1 MNAPR
6 PVAIGYVCGADDSLV
21 TQQLAEVTRYVEAEG
36 LALAEVLHD
45 TGDGFTIS
53 QIVEAAQLR
62 HASQVLLPADA
73 HLADARHR
81 LTQDLADHG
90 ALCVVIGEQPPASA
104 RPRLRPGRTETHA
117 RAAKRTGSIA
127 PAASALTSPNFSE

>member
-1 MNAPR
+1 MNAPK
-6 PVAIGYVCGADDSLV
+6 PVAIGYVYGADDSLV
-21 TQQLAEVTRYVEAEG
+21 TQQRAEVTRYVEAEG
-36 LALAEVLHD
+36 LALAEILHD

-73 HLADARHR
+73 QLADARHR

-90 ALCVVIGEQPPASA
+90 AVCVVIGEQPPTST
-104 RPRLRPGRTETHA
+104 RPQLRPGRTETHT
-117 RAAKRTGSIA
+117 RAAKRTESIA
-127 PAASALTSPNFSE
+127 PAASAPATPNFSE